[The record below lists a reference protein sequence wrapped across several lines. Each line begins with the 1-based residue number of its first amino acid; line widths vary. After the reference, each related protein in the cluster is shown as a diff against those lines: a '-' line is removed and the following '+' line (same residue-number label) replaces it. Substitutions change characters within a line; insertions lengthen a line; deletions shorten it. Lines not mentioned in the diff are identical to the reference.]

1 MIGATTLGTTLSVL
15 GVLSAFKRS
24 FLGDC
29 ALEQSP
35 FVVKPYR
42 KYIPNEI
49 KYKFYLNLDS
59 NDKFISYWG
68 LMSHFKTYNIK
79 NDVMAINITDLK
91 TIKLS
96 EKDVKIY
103 LGDVKLYPQ
112 SSPTPTWTLVDDT
125 FSTPAK
131 IKVDYSLVDENDSE
145 YAISTNGSILSII
158 YISQDIADA
167 IIEQGGNDYS
177 DNIGMVALFN
187 GSYELEEILEDG
199 VEYSSLGML
208 DFSDIQSI
216 ACNNSSPYLYA
227 Q

>member
-1 MIGATTLGTTLSVL
+1 MADTIKIG
-15 GVLSAFKRS
+15 
-24 FLGDC
+24 
-29 ALEQSP
+29 
-35 FVVKPYR
+35 
-42 KYIPNEI
+42 
-49 KYKFYLNLDS
+49 NLD
-59 NDKFISYWG
+59 IS
-68 LMSHFKTYNIK
+68 SFKVGSDDCK
-79 NDVMAINITDLK
+79 V
-91 TIKLS
+91 
-96 EKDVKIY
+96 Y

-177 DNIGMVALFN
+177 DYIGMVALFN

-199 VEYSSLGML
+199 VEYTSLGML